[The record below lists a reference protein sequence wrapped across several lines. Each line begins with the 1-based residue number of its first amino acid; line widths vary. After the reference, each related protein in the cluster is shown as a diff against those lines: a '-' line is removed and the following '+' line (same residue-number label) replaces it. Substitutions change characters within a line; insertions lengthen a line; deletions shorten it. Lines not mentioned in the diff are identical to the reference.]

1 MTSISIRD
9 YRAEDEEQWVRCRVL
24 AFLDTPY
31 FDNVLTSKE
40 HYTNP
45 TIELVAEEDGVI
57 IGLLDLECEET
68 PGTVCSAR
76 PGLGAMLWHL
86 AVHPDHRREG
96 IASRL
101 LAAAVDKARQRGIVR
116 LEAWTRD
123 QATVQSWYERRGF
136 KLVDSYLHVYLD
148 GGRELN
154 GALRSEIAGLRPVQA
169 FAHYVGDD
177 RAGMRTRFKRVHECS
192 LYELGIRG

>member
-9 YRAEDEEQWVRCRVL
+9 YRAEDEQQWVRCRVL

-40 HYTNP
+40 HYANP
-45 TIELVAEEDGVI
+45 AIELVAEEGGVI
-57 IGLLDLECEET
+57 VGLLDLECEET
-68 PGTVCSAR
+68 PGAVCSNR
-76 PGLGAMLWHL
+76 PGLGAMIWHL
-86 AVHPDHRREG
+86 AVHPDHRRKG

-101 LAAAVDKARQRGIVR
+101 LAAAIDKVRQRGVVR

-123 QATVQSWYERRGF
+123 QATVRSWYERQGF
-136 KLVDSYLHVYLD
+136 RLVDSYLHVYLD
-148 GGRELN
+148 GGRELK
-154 GALRSEIAGLRPVQA
+154 GALRSEIAGLLPVQA

-177 RAGMRTRFKRVHECS
+177 RAGIRARFKRVHECC
-192 LYELGIRG
+192 LYELRIQ